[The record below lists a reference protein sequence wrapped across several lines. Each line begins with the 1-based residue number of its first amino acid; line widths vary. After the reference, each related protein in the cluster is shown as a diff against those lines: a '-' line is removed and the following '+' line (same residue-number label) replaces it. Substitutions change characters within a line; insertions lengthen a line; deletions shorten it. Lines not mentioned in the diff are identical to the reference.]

1 MGQLNGGARQTGGL
15 AGRKGRGSSYRTES
29 SGGRTKPEIKVCE
42 LSSHS
47 RSCENGQDTPESL
60 QRESEVTG
68 GCGQSAEESPLDG
81 LAWGGGCPE
90 TTDSAGCP
98 PQRLPWHLPWRWAFP
113 SPGCQPSPLPL
124 ESSSRTSNGVTKP
137 SILLTDI
144 QFTRP
149 VMRIHFGG
157 RQSCRWNS
165 FSPEAHGVS
174 CYTLALVDLSSIRK
188 DWRVIN
194 AVELVI
200 PPRAVRRVLK
210 QVR

>member
-1 MGQLNGGARQTGGL
+1 MVVPGRLGGWRGGRDGGAVIGQKAQEVEPSQRLRSVSCHPIAEAVRTDRIPRRVSRGRVRSQEGVGRALRKAPWMGWPGEGG
-15 AGRKGRGSSYRTES
+15 
-29 SGGRTKPEIKVCE
+29 
-42 LSSHS
+42 S
-47 RSCENGQDTPESL
+47 RDHGQC
-60 QRESEVTG
+60 RM
-68 GCGQSAEESPLDG
+68 
-81 LAWGGGCPE
+81 
-90 TTDSAGCP
+90 P